1 MKILKN
7 FFKEGLKSEISQINI
22 QLHKTNK
29 KKIKKIYSELEK
41 FTAEELNDFFDLEL
55 FNFVES
61 TQELLESNK
70 IAIRLFLNL
79 DANKYDYPDNIH
91 LHRQMLPIAYTAALK
106 TGYKLPQ
113 IEEDKNSILNGNPID
128 YEKAEMIS
136 LFVKT
141 DSHFANKLKNT
152 RYTSNEIFNFYYSGN
167 CSVFEYCKAPDVLII
182 NSVYDMRICFFEY
195 DVRQIEVLSKF
206 ITDNPQM
213 KISLEKLDF
222 KELSYIYIDNLCNV
236 LLDKNLFSRLVLNDI
251 QKERLIDWISIR

>member
-1 MKILKN
+1 M
-7 FFKEGLKSEISQINI
+7 
-22 QLHKTNK
+22 
-29 KKIKKIYSELEK
+29 
-41 FTAEELNDFFDLEL
+41 
-55 FNFVES
+55 
-61 TQELLESNK
+61 
-70 IAIRLFLNL
+70 
-79 DANKYDYPDNIH
+79 
-91 LHRQMLPIAYTAALK
+91 
-106 TGYKLPQ
+106 
-113 IEEDKNSILNGNPID
+113 NGNPID

-251 QKERLIDWISIR
+251 QKERLIGFLSDKISHPNYKGAIKTLSKPHKNKNTTRKII